1 MHVGGCRREETGVAQ
16 RLREL
21 WDDVRRGRRAT
32 AEDVAAE
39 VATVR
44 RVQDRYKAGA
54 RLSFGAPTR
63 CPECGDFGLVEQVDV
78 RAGRAANRCPR
89 CGTTWTI
96 TMRALLAVERDDSAS
111 GRRAAFGAHLAADV
125 AESRARR
132 RQQLEL
138 DLSRSGDLGGVRFRR
153 TPGGMVTRENVTLS
167 LRRADAADDEDP
179 GAEPEARATAPPVP
193 VPAAGRMGPLRV
205 LLVED
210 DPDDVALVRTLL
222 EPAGPGVIDL
232 RTAESRAAGEAEARA
247 DVPDLVLLDLGLP
260 DSRGVATLNSW
271 RAHVRGTPV
280 LVISGDAGLEVLR
293 QGRELGVIGVLG
305 KAQLADMLARGDE
318 GTADFVE
325 LLGASSDSL
334 APHPAGH

>member
-1 MHVGGCRREETGVAQ
+1 VV
-16 RLREL
+16 LRWRGLLEDL
-21 WDDVRRGRRAT
+21 RRGRRAA
-32 AEDVAAE
+32 AEDIASE
-39 VATVR
+39 VDIVR

-54 RLSFGAPTR
+54 RLNFGAPTR

-78 RAGRAANRCPR
+78 RGGRADNRCPR
-89 CGTTWTI
+89 CGTTWVI
-96 TMRALLAVERDDSAS
+96 TVRALLAVERDDSAS
-111 GRRAAFGAHLAADV
+111 GKRAAFGANLAADV

-132 RQQLEL
+132 REQLEA

-153 TPGGMVTRENVTLS
+153 SPGGLVMRESVTLS
-167 LRRADAADDEDP
+167 LRKPDASGDGP
-179 GAEPEARATAPPVP
+179 GEEPEARPTAVPVP

-210 DPDDVALVRTLL
+210 NPDDVALVRTLL
-222 EPAGPGVIDL
+222 EPAGPDVIDL
-232 RTAESRAAGEAEARA
+232 RTADSRAAGEAEARA

-271 RAHVRGTPV
+271 RAHVQGTPV
-280 LVISGDAGLEVLR
+280 LVISGDAGIEVLR
-293 QGRELGVIGVLG
+293 QGRELGVIGVLD
-305 KAQLADMLARGDE
+305 KSQLADMLARGDE

-334 APHPAGH
+334 APHPHSR